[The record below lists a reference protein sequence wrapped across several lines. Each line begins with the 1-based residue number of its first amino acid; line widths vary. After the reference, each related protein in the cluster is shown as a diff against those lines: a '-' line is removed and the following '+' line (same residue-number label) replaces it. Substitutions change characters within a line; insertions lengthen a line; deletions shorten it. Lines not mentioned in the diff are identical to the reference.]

1 MITLT
6 QPFLSKQ
13 SRIDL
18 PTPEVD
24 ADSEQIVEPMLEITS
39 AARNQMRRVLSR
51 QPGQESAATASFV
64 RIGVKGGG
72 CSGLSYLMEPDT
84 QFDPDDRT
92 WVIEEGLRIVADE
105 RSLQFIAGMTIDYS
119 LKNLMEG
126 GFTYSNPN
134 AARSCGCGT
143 SFTPR

>member
-1 MITLT
+1 MISLT
-6 QPFLSKQ
+6 PPPVAKRDIVS
-13 SRIDL
+13 L

-24 ADSEQIVEPMLEITS
+24 ADPEQIVEPMLEITP
-39 AARNQMRRVLSR
+39 AARTQMRRVLSR
-51 QPGQESAATASFV
+51 QPGQADAATASFV

-72 CSGLSYLMEPDT
+72 CSGLSYMMEPDT
-84 QFDPDDRT
+84 LFEPDDRT